1 VNTNTPKITPSTMYR
16 LRAGQGVI
24 RTTDT
29 VAFHL
34 DGRILASESYE
45 FIYQPYEQDPTL
57 WWTVKRSDPASGWEP
72 VPTYPLNVADIWT
85 EIQIVPATVKET
97 EVTA

>member
-1 VNTNTPKITPSTMYR
+1 MNTITPRTMYR

-29 VAFHL
+29 VAFHA
-34 DGRILASESYE
+34 DGKVLSSKSYA
-45 FIYQPYEQDPTL
+45 FIYQPEVGIDPTL
-57 WWTVKRSDPASGWEP
+57 WWLVKRSDPASGWEP
-72 VPTYPLNVADIWT
+72 VPTYPLHVRDIWT